1 MADDIILQVDP
12 ELLKRKSANITNK
25 IGEIERAF
33 GAIESRI
40 NATRGYW
47 TGDSSEKYQKYFKD
61 IKPDM
66 EKVIK
71 RLKEHPK
78 DLLDMAGLYVKGE
91 SAASEIAT
99 ALPADVIE

>member
-1 MADDIILQVDP
+1 
-12 ELLKRKSANITNK
+12 
-25 IGEIERAF
+25 
-33 GAIESRI
+33 
-40 NATRGYW
+40 
-47 TGDSSEKYQKYFKD
+47 
-61 IKPDM
+61 M

>member
-12 ELLKRKSANITNK
+12 ELLKRKSADITNK

-61 IKPDM
+61 MKQ
-66 EKVIK
+66 VTK

>member
-1 MADDIILQVDP
+1 MADGVILRVDP
-12 ELLKRKSANITNK
+12 EVLKRKSTDITNK
-25 IGEIERAF
+25 IREIESAF
-33 GAIESRI
+33 GGIDSLI

-47 TGDSSEKYQKYFKD
+47 TGDSSEKYQRYFKD

-91 SAASEIAT
+91 DAASKVAA

>member
-1 MADDIILQVDP
+1 
-12 ELLKRKSANITNK
+12 
-25 IGEIERAF
+25 
-33 GAIESRI
+33 
-40 NATRGYW
+40 
-47 TGDSSEKYQKYFKD
+47 
-61 IKPDM
+61 M

-91 SAASEIAT
+91 DAASKVAA

>member
-12 ELLKRKSANITNK
+12 ELLKRKSADITNK

-47 TGDSSEKYQKYFKD
+47 TGDSSEKYQVTGWQRHS
-61 IKPDM
+61 IPLRWIM
-66 EKVIK
+66 QMPNV
-71 RLKEHPK
+71 R
-78 DLLDMAGLYVKGE
+78 
-91 SAASEIAT
+91 
-99 ALPADVIE
+99 